1 MRMKTEQTRQRIVD
15 AAYACFWRSGF
26 TRTSIDSIAERA
38 KLTKRTIYS
47 YYQSKDDLLAAVLV
61 HHNDLAHKRLSH
73 IGEQMPTDP
82 DGMVESFFDQ
92 LARWVAATPRW
103 PGSGFTKLVVE
114 LAHLPGHPARSIARR
129 HKATTE
135 AWLAERLAKASVA
148 FPAERAREIM
158 LLMLP
163 KPPQCASS
171 GPANHP
177 GGKSSLQVTSE
188 SDIFGLAVPRGL
200 PPIQEKQRVR
210 EKWERQPFHRM
221 IRLSCCGVPS
231 TARPSERKFGLTKYK
246 LFRPKKS

>member
-114 LAHLPGHPARSIARR
+114 LAHCAPSQGDNRSLACGAACKGERR
-129 HKATTE
+129 LSRRACSRNH
-135 AWLAERLAKASVA
+135 A
-148 FPAERAREIM
+148 FDGRID
-158 LLMLP
+158 
-163 KPPQCASS
+163 
-171 GPANHP
+171 GPHAY
-177 GGKSSLQVTSE
+177 S
-188 SDIFGLAVPRGL
+188 
-200 PPIQEKQRVR
+200 
-210 EKWERQPFHRM
+210 RQPNIH
-221 IRLSCCGVPS
+221 
-231 TARPSERKFGLTKYK
+231 
-246 LFRPKKS
+246 